1 MKVFGII
8 ASIMGG
14 FGLVFGLVYASESV
28 ISSGIVWLVIG
39 IYCISK
45 ANKKEQE
52 RKERDNWLNNSGT
65 KS

>member
-1 MKVFGII
+1 
-8 ASIMGG
+8 MGG

-28 ISSGIVWLVIG
+28 ISSVIVWLVIG